1 MGQSSKEFD
10 VIVSGPADVIPP
22 NEAIPGKEYQ
32 CASIFAYVHRYIPTY
47 MWFNHIN
54 STSPNDRITVLR
66 LEIRYLVGRTKFGA
80 LTNLSTVP
88 ISS

>member
-47 MWFNHIN
+47 MLLYTMLYSMEMIYTTQFI
-54 STSPNDRITVLR
+54 L
-66 LEIRYLVGRTKFGA
+66 
-80 LTNLSTVP
+80 
-88 ISS
+88 